1 MRYGILGDIH
11 GNLEAFEAV
20 LEVARQEGV
29 EQYVCIGDV
38 VGYNANPSECL
49 RLLRDLNPVA
59 IVKGNHDDYV
69 SNGKDTVGFNPLAAQ
84 AVEWTRQQLS
94 QEELDWLAALEF
106 TQLVSVPGY
115 GRFQVVHA
123 TLDNPRGWGYIF
135 DRYSAETCMTY
146 QRFPLCFVGHTH
158 VPAMFDKSGPEVR
171 GGFYEEV
178 RLEPNHKYLFNV
190 GGVGQPRDGDPR
202 ASFAI
207 FDSDERQVT
216 LHRVEY
222 DIAEAQRRI
231 LAAGLPQRL
240 ADRLAQGR

>member
-1 MRYGILGDIH
+1 
-11 GNLEAFEAV
+11 
-20 LEVARQEGV
+20 
-29 EQYVCIGDV
+29 
-38 VGYNANPSECL
+38 
-49 RLLRDLNPVA
+49 
-59 IVKGNHDDYV
+59 
-69 SNGKDTVGFNPLAAQ
+69 
-84 AVEWTRQQLS
+84 
-94 QEELDWLAALEF
+94 
-106 TQLVSVPGY
+106 
-115 GRFQVVHA
+115 
-123 TLDNPRGWGYIF
+123 
-135 DRYSAETCMTY
+135 
-146 QRFPLCFVGHTH
+146 
-158 VPAMFDKSGPEVR
+158 MFDKSGPEVR